1 VRRAASLQAL
11 SLVVLLG
18 WLFAAGSRNFQIV
31 NFSLFMLLLP
41 LSIALVLVVFA
52 IADTMDTSGRK

>member
-11 SLVVLLG
+11 SLVALLG